1 MVQVTSL
8 LLGGNIMKKSFR
20 LMLGTMILGAVFA
33 AANISISPNQTTTAG
48 GDPVPLCPPDGC
60 VIN

>member
-1 MVQVTSL
+1 
-8 LLGGNIMKKSFR
+8 MKKSLR
-20 LMLGTMILGAVFA
+20 LLLTTMILGTVFA
-33 AANISISPNQTTTAG
+33 AANISHNQPNSAG

>member
-1 MVQVTSL
+1 MVQVTYL
-8 LLGGNIMKKSFR
+8 LFGGTPIMKKSFR
-20 LMLGTMILGAVFA
+20 LLLATMILGTVFA
-33 AANISISPNQTTTAG
+33 AANISHNQPTISG

>member
-1 MVQVTSL
+1 
-8 LLGGNIMKKSFR
+8 MKKSFR
-20 LMLGTMILGAVFA
+20 LLLATMILGTVFA
-33 AANISISPNQTTTAG
+33 AANISHNQPTMSG

>member
-1 MVQVTSL
+1 
-8 LLGGNIMKKSFR
+8 MKKSFR

-33 AANISISPNQTTTAG
+33 AANISISPNQATTAG

>member
-1 MVQVTSL
+1 
-8 LLGGNIMKKSFR
+8 MKKSLR
-20 LMLGTMILGAVFA
+20 LMLATMILGAVFA
-33 AANISISPNQTTTAG
+33 AANISHNQPINSG